1 MTHTIIVPFE
11 SHDEAALLELLAV
24 AELPS
29 EDLTPEMLEDFLVAH
44 LDGRLV
50 GSAGLEHHED
60 VGLLRSVA
68 VEEAH
73 RGTGLGKK
81 LVEAMEEQAREA
93 GVRDLYVLTT
103 TAEGFFAGLGYK
115 TAARERAPEA
125 IKTTEQFS
133 KLCPSTSAFMVK
145 PLTPT
150 A

>member
-1 MTHTIIVPFE
+1 MHAVGIKPYTA
-11 SHDEAALLELLAV
+11 HDEPALLELLEV

-29 EDLTPEMLEDFLVAH
+29 EDLTPAMLEDFLVAH

-50 GSAGLEHHED
+50 GTAGLEHYED

-73 RGTGLGKK
+73 RGTGLGKR

-103 TAEGFFAGLGYK
+103 TAERFFAGLGYK
-115 TAARERAPEA
+115 TAAREQAPEA
-125 IKTTEQFS
+125 IKATEQFS
-133 KLCPSTSAFMVK
+133 KLCPSSSTFMVK
-145 PLTPT
+145 SLIP
-150 A
+150 AA